1 MNPGSYYL
9 YEYESCCRRRN
20 LGFLQISPHGYS
32 YLLTLHV
39 KNLPI
44 IPGEQLEV
52 HAFILENQTLTGSPV
67 ALLQCSG
74 QNLSTQLVISGE
86 RFPHKRTLKHIDGFI
101 IFSITQNRPQHW
113 IASAVPLPDFYSFSD
128 CSLSTEEAL
137 SSEPE
142 NPSLSEEA
150 AITEE
155 IVSETVSEAA
165 LSDASIDDTSIDAA
179 STEETPTEEAPTEE
193 APTVVTPTVVTP
205 TEETAIQDA
214 SIQARKITHAEISTL
229 PRRFWP
235 LANNSFLLHGCHN
248 YHHLLLVKEKDHLWL
263 GVPGLYDPREAHMA
277 NLFGFPQFT
286 SSYISI
292 LELTEDECENSESF
306 GHWCRYL
313 M

>member
-101 IFSITQNRPQHW
+101 IFSITQKRPQHW

-142 NPSLSEEA
+142 DPSLSEA
-150 AITEE
+150 AVITED
-155 IVSETVSEAA
+155 TV
-165 LSDASIDDTSIDAA
+165 SDASIDTA
-179 STEETPTEEAPTEE
+179 STDETPTE
-193 APTVVTPTVVTP
+193 VTP

-214 SIQARKITHAEISTL
+214 SIHDASIQAKKITHAEISTL

-248 YHHLLLVKEKDHLWL
+248 YHHLLLIKEKDHLWL

>member
-20 LGFLQISPHGYS
+20 LGFLQISSHNYS

-44 IPGEQLEV
+44 VPGEQLEV

-101 IFSITQNRPQHW
+101 IFSITQNRSQHW

-128 CSLSTEEAL
+128 CSLSTEESL

-142 NPSLSEEA
+142 NPSLSEESL
-150 AITEE
+150 ITEDT
-155 IVSETVSEAA
+155 VSETVSEAA
-165 LSDASIDDTSIDAA
+165 LSDASIDAA
-179 STEETPTEEAPTEE
+179 STEEVPTE
-193 APTVVTPTVVTP
+193 VTP

-235 LANNSFLLHGCHN
+235 LANNSFLLHGYYN
-248 YHHLLLVKEKDHLWL
+248 YNHLLLVEEDGHIWL
-263 GVPGLYDPREAHMA
+263 GVPGIYDAREARA
-277 NLFGFPQFT
+277 ADLFGFPQFT
-286 SSYISI
+286 SSYVSV
-292 LELTEDECENSESF
+292 LELGDDERNNDALF

-313 M
+313 ATK

>member
-20 LGFLQISPHGYS
+20 LGFLQISSHNYS

-101 IFSITQNRPQHW
+101 IFSISQNRPQHW

-128 CSLSTEEAL
+128 CSLSTEENL

-150 AITEE
+150 IIAEDT
-155 IVSETVSEAA
+155 VSETVSEAA
-165 LSDASIDDTSIDAA
+165 LSDTSIDAA
-179 STEETPTEEAPTEE
+179 STEEAPTE
-193 APTVVTPTVVTP
+193 ATS
-205 TEETAIQDA
+205 IQDT

-248 YHHLLLVKEKDHLWL
+248 YHHLLLIKEKDHLWL

>member
-20 LGFLQISPHGYS
+20 LGFLQISSHNYS

-44 IPGEQLEV
+44 VPGEQLEV

-128 CSLSTEEAL
+128 CSLSTEESL

-150 AITEE
+150 TITED

-165 LSDASIDDTSIDAA
+165 LSDASIDAA
-179 STEETPTEEAPTEE
+179 STE
-193 APTVVTPTVVTP
+193 VTP
-205 TEETAIQDA
+205 TEETASQDA

-248 YHHLLLVKEKDHLWL
+248 YHHLLLIKEKDHLWL

>member
-20 LGFLQISPHGYS
+20 LGFLQISSHNYS

-44 IPGEQLEV
+44 VPGEQLEV

-101 IFSITQNRPQHW
+101 IFSITKNRSQHW
-113 IASAVPLPDFYSFSD
+113 IASSVPLPDFYSFSD
-128 CSLSTEEAL
+128 CSLSTEEIL

-150 AITEE
+150 TITED

-165 LSDASIDDTSIDAA
+165 LSDASIDAA
-179 STEETPTEEAPTEE
+179 STEEVATE
-193 APTVVTPTVVTP
+193 VTP
-205 TEETAIQDA
+205 TEETAIQDT

-248 YHHLLLVKEKDHLWL
+248 YHHLLLIKEKDHLWL

>member
-20 LGFLQISPHGYS
+20 LGFLQISPHDYS

-74 QNLSTQLVISGE
+74 QNLSTQLIISGE

-101 IFSITQNRPQHW
+101 IFSITQKRPQHW

-142 NPSLSEEA
+142 DPSLSEA
-150 AITEE
+150 AVITED
-155 IVSETVSEAA
+155 TV
-165 LSDASIDDTSIDAA
+165 SDASIDTA
-179 STEETPTEEAPTEE
+179 STDETPTE
-193 APTVVTPTVVTP
+193 VTP

-214 SIQARKITHAEISTL
+214 SIHDASIQAKKITHAEISTL

-248 YHHLLLVKEKDHLWL
+248 YHHLLLIKEKDHLWL
-263 GVPGLYDPREAHMA
+263 GVPGLYDPREAHVA

>member
-20 LGFLQISPHGYS
+20 LGFLQISSHNYS

-44 IPGEQLEV
+44 VPGEQLEV

-86 RFPHKRTLKHIDGFI
+86 RFPHKRTLKQIDGFI

-128 CSLSTEEAL
+128 CSLSTEESL

-150 AITEE
+150 TITED

-165 LSDASIDDTSIDAA
+165 LSDASIDAA
-179 STEETPTEEAPTEE
+179 STEEVPTE
-193 APTVVTPTVVTP
+193 VTP

-248 YHHLLLVKEKDHLWL
+248 YHHLLLIKEKDHLWL

>member
-20 LGFLQISPHGYS
+20 LGFLQISSHNYS

-44 IPGEQLEV
+44 VPGEQLEV

-128 CSLSTEEAL
+128 CSLSTEEVL

-150 AITEE
+150 TITED

-165 LSDASIDDTSIDAA
+165 LSDASIDAA
-179 STEETPTEEAPTEE
+179 STEEVPTE
-193 APTVVTPTVVTP
+193 VTP

-248 YHHLLLVKEKDHLWL
+248 YHHLLLIKEKDHLWL

>member
-20 LGFLQISPHGYS
+20 LGFLQISPHDYS

-44 IPGEQLEV
+44 VLGEQLEV

-128 CSLSTEEAL
+128 CSLSTEEIL

-179 STEETPTEEAPTEE
+179 STE
-193 APTVVTPTVVTP
+193 VTP

-248 YHHLLLVKEKDHLWL
+248 YHHLLLIKEKDHLWL

>member
-20 LGFLQISPHGYS
+20 LGFLQISSHNYS

-44 IPGEQLEV
+44 VPGEQLEV

-101 IFSITQNRPQHW
+101 IFSITQNRSQHW

-128 CSLSTEEAL
+128 CSLSTEESL

-142 NPSLSEEA
+142 NPSLSEESL
-150 AITEE
+150 ITEDT
-155 IVSETVSEAA
+155 VSKTVSEAA
-165 LSDASIDDTSIDAA
+165 LSDASIDAA
-179 STEETPTEEAPTEE
+179 STEEVPTEVTPTEETPTEK
-193 APTVVTPTVVTP
+193 TP
-205 TEETAIQDA
+205 TEKTPTEKTPTEKTPTEDA

-248 YHHLLLVKEKDHLWL
+248 YHHLLLIKEKDHLWL

>member
-44 IPGEQLEV
+44 VLGEQLEV

-101 IFSITQNRPQHW
+101 IFSISQNRPQHW

-128 CSLSTEEAL
+128 CSLSTEENL

-150 AITEE
+150 IIAEDT
-155 IVSETVSEAA
+155 VSETVSEAA
-165 LSDASIDDTSIDAA
+165 LSDTSIDAA
-179 STEETPTEEAPTEE
+179 STEEAPTE
-193 APTVVTPTVVTP
+193 ATS
-205 TEETAIQDA
+205 IQDT

-248 YHHLLLVKEKDHLWL
+248 YHHLLLIKEKDHLWL

>member
-20 LGFLQISPHGYS
+20 LGFLQISSHNYS

-44 IPGEQLEV
+44 VPGEQLEV
-52 HAFILENQTLTGSPV
+52 HAFILENQTLIGSPV

-86 RFPHKRTLKHIDGFI
+86 RFPHKRTLKHID
-101 IFSITQNRPQHW
+101 
-113 IASAVPLPDFYSFSD
+113 
-128 CSLSTEEAL
+128 CSLSTEQSL

-142 NPSLSEEA
+142 NPSLSEESL
-150 AITEE
+150 ITEDT
-155 IVSETVSEAA
+155 VSETVSEAA
-165 LSDASIDDTSIDAA
+165 LSDASIDIA
-179 STEETPTEEAPTEE
+179 STEEVPTE
-193 APTVVTPTVVTP
+193 VTP
-205 TEETAIQDA
+205 TEKTAIQDA

-248 YHHLLLVKEKDHLWL
+248 YHHLLLIKEKDHLWL

>member
-20 LGFLQISPHGYS
+20 LGFLQISSHNYS

-44 IPGEQLEV
+44 VPGEQLEV

-128 CSLSTEEAL
+128 CSLSTEEIL

-142 NPSLSEEA
+142 NPSISEEA
-150 AITEE
+150 VITEDT
-155 IVSETVSEAA
+155 VSETVSEAT
-165 LSDASIDDTSIDAA
+165 LSDASIDD
-179 STEETPTEEAPTEE
+179 
-193 APTVVTPTVVTP
+193 
-205 TEETAIQDA
+205 A
-214 SIQARKITHAEISTL
+214 SIQAKKITHAEISTL

-248 YHHLLLVKEKDHLWL
+248 YHHLLLIKEKDHLWL

>member
-1 MNPGSYYL
+1 MQG
-9 YEYESCCRRRN
+9 R
-20 LGFLQISPHGYS
+20 
-32 YLLTLHV
+32 
-39 KNLPI
+39 
-44 IPGEQLEV
+44 IP
-52 HAFILENQTLTGSPV
+52 
-67 ALLQCSG
+67 
-74 QNLSTQLVISGE
+74 
-86 RFPHKRTLKHIDGFI
+86 
-101 IFSITQNRPQHW
+101 
-113 IASAVPLPDFYSFSD
+113 D
-128 CSLSTEEAL
+128 CSLSTEESL

-142 NPSLSEEA
+142 NPSLSEESL
-150 AITEE
+150 ITEDT
-155 IVSETVSEAA
+155 VSETVSETS
-165 LSDASIDDTSIDAA
+165 LSDASIDAA
-179 STEETPTEEAPTEE
+179 STEEVPTEVTPTE
-193 APTVVTPTVVTP
+193 VTP

-248 YHHLLLVKEKDHLWL
+248 YHHLLLIKEKDHLWL

>member
-32 YLLTLHV
+32 YLLTLHI

-142 NPSLSEEA
+142 DPSLSEA
-150 AITEE
+150 AVITED
-155 IVSETVSEAA
+155 TV
-165 LSDASIDDTSIDAA
+165 SDASIDTA
-179 STEETPTEEAPTEE
+179 STDETPTE
-193 APTVVTPTVVTP
+193 VTP

>member
-20 LGFLQISPHGYS
+20 LGFLQISSHNYS

-44 IPGEQLEV
+44 VPGEQLEV
-52 HAFILENQTLTGSPV
+52 YAFILENQTLIGSPV

-128 CSLSTEEAL
+128 CSLSTEEIL

-150 AITEE
+150 TITED

-165 LSDASIDDTSIDAA
+165 LSDTSIDDA
-179 STEETPTEEAPTEE
+179 STDEAPTE
-193 APTVVTPTVVTP
+193 VTT
-205 TEETAIQDA
+205 IQDTP
-214 SIQARKITHAEISTL
+214 IQARKITHAEISTL

-235 LANNSFLLHGCHN
+235 LSNNSFLLHGCHN

-292 LELTEDECENSESF
+292 LELTEEECENSESF

>member
-101 IFSITQNRPQHW
+101 IFSITQNRSQHW

-128 CSLSTEEAL
+128 CSLSTQEIL

-165 LSDASIDDTSIDAA
+165 LSNASIDAA
-179 STEETPTEEAPTEE
+179 STEEAPTE
-193 APTVVTPTVVTP
+193 VTP
-205 TEETAIQDA
+205 TEETAIQDDSIQDASIHDA
-214 SIQARKITHAEISTL
+214 SIQAKKITHAEISTL

>member
-20 LGFLQISPHGYS
+20 LGFLQISSHNYS

-44 IPGEQLEV
+44 VPGEQLEV
-52 HAFILENQTLTGSPV
+52 YAFILENQTLTGSPV

-128 CSLSTEEAL
+128 CSLSTQEIL

-142 NPSLSEEA
+142 NPSLSEAA

-165 LSDASIDDTSIDAA
+165 LSDASIDAA
-179 STEETPTEEAPTEE
+179 STEEAPTE
-193 APTVVTPTVVTP
+193 VTP

-214 SIQARKITHAEISTL
+214 SIQDASIQAKKITHAEISTL

>member
-20 LGFLQISPHGYS
+20 LGFLQISSQDHS
-32 YLLTLHV
+32 YLLTLHA

-44 IPGEQLEV
+44 VPGEHLEV

-101 IFSITQNRPQHW
+101 IFSTTQNRPQHW

-128 CSLSTEEAL
+128 CSLSTEEIL
-137 SSEPE
+137 SSEPG

-150 AITEE
+150 TIPEDT
-155 IVSETVSEAA
+155 VSETVSEAA
-165 LSDASIDDTSIDAA
+165 LSDASIDAA
-179 STEETPTEEAPTEE
+179 STEEVPTE
-193 APTVVTPTVVTP
+193 VTP

-292 LELTEDECENSESF
+292 LELTEDECENSKSF

>member
-20 LGFLQISPHGYS
+20 LGFLQISSHNYS

-44 IPGEQLEV
+44 VPGEQLEV
-52 HAFILENQTLTGSPV
+52 YAFILENQTLIGSPV

-101 IFSITQNRPQHW
+101 IFSITQNRSQHW

-128 CSLSTEEAL
+128 CSLSTEESL
-137 SSEPE
+137 SYEPE
-142 NPSLSEEA
+142 NPSLSEESL
-150 AITEE
+150 ITED
-155 IVSETVSEAA
+155 TVSKTEYEAA
-165 LSDASIDDTSIDAA
+165 LSDASIDIASTDDTSIH
-179 STEETPTEEAPTEE
+179 
-193 APTVVTPTVVTP
+193 
-205 TEETAIQDA
+205 DA
-214 SIQARKITHAEISTL
+214 SIQAKKITHAEISTL

-248 YHHLLLVKEKDHLWL
+248 YHHLLLIKEKDHLWL

>member
-20 LGFLQISPHGYS
+20 LGFLQISSHNYS

-44 IPGEQLEV
+44 VPGEQLEV

-101 IFSITQNRPQHW
+101 IFSITQNRSQHW

-128 CSLSTEEAL
+128 CSLSTEESL

-142 NPSLSEEA
+142 NPSLSEESL
-150 AITEE
+150 ITEDT
-155 IVSETVSEAA
+155 VSETVSEAA
-165 LSDASIDDTSIDAA
+165 LSDASIDIA
-179 STEETPTEEAPTEE
+179 STEEVPTE
-193 APTVVTPTVVTP
+193 VTP
-205 TEETAIQDA
+205 TEKTAIQDA

-248 YHHLLLVKEKDHLWL
+248 YHHLLLIKEKDHLWL

-292 LELTEDECENSESF
+292 LNLPKMNVKTLNLSVTGVDT
-306 GHWCRYL
+306 
-313 M
+313 

>member
-20 LGFLQISPHGYS
+20 LGFLQISSHNYS

-44 IPGEQLEV
+44 VPGEQLEV

-101 IFSITQNRPQHW
+101 IFSITKNRSQHW
-113 IASAVPLPDFYSFSD
+113 IASSVPLPDFYSFSD
-128 CSLSTEEAL
+128 CSLSTEESL

-142 NPSLSEEA
+142 NPSLSEESL
-150 AITEE
+150 ITEDT
-155 IVSETVSEAA
+155 VSETVSEAA
-165 LSDASIDDTSIDAA
+165 LSDASIDAA
-179 STEETPTEEAPTEE
+179 STEEVATE
-193 APTVVTPTVVTP
+193 VTP

-263 GVPGLYDPREAHMA
+263 GVPGLYDPKEAQVA

-292 LELTEDECENSESF
+292 LELTEEECENSESF

>member
-20 LGFLQISPHGYS
+20 LGFLQISSHNYS

-44 IPGEQLEV
+44 VPGEQLEV

-86 RFPHKRTLKHIDGFI
+86 RFPHKRTLKQIDGFI

-128 CSLSTEEAL
+128 CSLSTEEIL

-150 AITEE
+150 TITED

-165 LSDASIDDTSIDAA
+165 LSDASIDAA
-179 STEETPTEEAPTEE
+179 STEEVATEVTPTEEA
-193 APTVVTPTVVTP
+193 
-205 TEETAIQDA
+205 AIQDA

-248 YHHLLLVKEKDHLWL
+248 YHHLLLIKEKDHLWL

>member
-20 LGFLQISPHGYS
+20 LGFLQISSHNYS

-44 IPGEQLEV
+44 VPGEQLEV

-101 IFSITQNRPQHW
+101 IFSITQNRSQHW

-128 CSLSTEEAL
+128 CSLSTEESL

-142 NPSLSEEA
+142 NPSLSEESL
-150 AITEE
+150 ITEDT
-155 IVSETVSEAA
+155 VSETVSEAA
-165 LSDASIDDTSIDAA
+165 LSDTSIDTA
-179 STEETPTEEAPTEE
+179 S
-193 APTVVTPTVVTP
+193 

-248 YHHLLLVKEKDHLWL
+248 YHHLLLIKEKDHLWL

-292 LELTEDECENSESF
+292 LGLTEDECENSESF

>member
-20 LGFLQISPHGYS
+20 LGFLQISSHNYS

-44 IPGEQLEV
+44 VPGEQLEV

-101 IFSITQNRPQHW
+101 IFSITKNRSQHW

-128 CSLSTEEAL
+128 CSLSTEESL

-150 AITEE
+150 TITED

-165 LSDASIDDTSIDAA
+165 LSDASIDAA
-179 STEETPTEEAPTEE
+179 STEEVPTE
-193 APTVVTPTVVTP
+193 VTP

-248 YHHLLLVKEKDHLWL
+248 YHHLLLIKEKDHLWL

>member
-20 LGFLQISPHGYS
+20 LGFLQISPHDYS

-44 IPGEQLEV
+44 VLGEQLEV

-101 IFSITQNRPQHW
+101 IFSISQNRPQHW

-128 CSLSTEEAL
+128 CSLSTEENL

-150 AITEE
+150 IIAEDT
-155 IVSETVSEAA
+155 VSETVSEAA
-165 LSDASIDDTSIDAA
+165 LSDTSIDAA
-179 STEETPTEEAPTEE
+179 STEEAPTE
-193 APTVVTPTVVTP
+193 ATS
-205 TEETAIQDA
+205 IQDT

-248 YHHLLLVKEKDHLWL
+248 YHHLLLIKEKDHLWL

-286 SSYISI
+286 SSYITI

>member
-20 LGFLQISPHGYS
+20 LGFLQISSHNYS

-44 IPGEQLEV
+44 VPGEQLEV

-101 IFSITQNRPQHW
+101 IFSITQNRSQHW

-128 CSLSTEEAL
+128 CSLSTEESL

-142 NPSLSEEA
+142 NPSLSEESL
-150 AITEE
+150 ITEDT
-155 IVSETVSEAA
+155 VSETVSEAT
-165 LSDASIDDTSIDAA
+165 LSDASIDDAPIDDAPIDDASIDDT
-179 STEETPTEEAPTEE
+179 STLNAPTED
-193 APTVVTPTVVTP
+193 AL
-205 TEETAIQDA
+205 TEDVSADDTSIHDA
-214 SIQARKITHAEISTL
+214 SIQAKKITH
-229 PRRFWP
+229 
-235 LANNSFLLHGCHN
+235 
-248 YHHLLLVKEKDHLWL
+248 Y
-263 GVPGLYDPREAHMA
+263 
-277 NLFGFPQFT
+277 
-286 SSYISI
+286 
-292 LELTEDECENSESF
+292 
-306 GHWCRYL
+306 
-313 M
+313 

>member
-101 IFSITQNRPQHW
+101 IFSITQNRSQHW

-128 CSLSTEEAL
+128 CSLSTEEIL

-142 NPSLSEEA
+142 NPSLSEESL
-150 AITEE
+150 ITED
-155 IVSETVSEAA
+155 TVSEAA

-179 STEETPTEEAPTEE
+179 STEEA
-193 APTVVTPTVVTP
+193 P

-248 YHHLLLVKEKDHLWL
+248 YHHLLLIKEKDHLWL

-292 LELTEDECENSESF
+292 LELTEDECENSKSF

>member
-9 YEYESCCRRRN
+9 YEYESCCRRKN

-44 IPGEQLEV
+44 VPGEQLEV

-128 CSLSTEEAL
+128 CSLSTEEIL

-150 AITEE
+150 VITEDT
-155 IVSETVSEAA
+155 VSETVSEAA
-165 LSDASIDDTSIDAA
+165 LSDASINDTSIDAA
-179 STEETPTEEAPTEE
+179 STE
-193 APTVVTPTVVTP
+193 VTP

-229 PRRFWP
+229 PRRFWS

-248 YHHLLLVKEKDHLWL
+248 YHHLLLIKEKDHLWL

-286 SSYISI
+286 SSYSSI

>member
-20 LGFLQISPHGYS
+20 LGFLQISSHNYS

-44 IPGEQLEV
+44 VPGEQLEV
-52 HAFILENQTLTGSPV
+52 HAFILENQTLIGSPV

-128 CSLSTEEAL
+128 CSLSTEESL

-142 NPSLSEEA
+142 NPSLSEESL
-150 AITEE
+150 ITEDT
-155 IVSETVSEAA
+155 VSETVSEAA
-165 LSDASIDDTSIDAA
+165 LSDASIDAA
-179 STEETPTEEAPTEE
+179 STEEVPTE
-193 APTVVTPTVVTP
+193 VTP
-205 TEETAIQDA
+205 TEVTAIQDT

-248 YHHLLLVKEKDHLWL
+248 YHHLLLIKEKDHLWL

>member
-1 MNPGSYYL
+1 MLLNDKLKPYRLLLASQ
-9 YEYESCCRRRN
+9 SPRRRELMTGCGLPYELAEKFDCEETYPDDLPLIGVSEYLSTLKSEAYPVPLLEN
-20 LGFLQISPHGYS
+20 DI
-32 YLLTLHV
+32 LLTADTVVLAG
-39 KNLPI
+39 
-44 IPGEQLEV
+44 GEFRMTAEGSTW
-52 HAFILENQTLTGSPV
+52 HGGEILGKPRDRDDARRMLKILSGAHHLVTTGVTL
-67 ALLQCSG
+67 
-74 QNLSTQLVISGE
+74 
-86 RFPHKRTLKHIDGFI
+86 R
-101 IFSITQNRPQHW
+101 
-113 IASAVPLPDFYSFSD
+113 SA
-128 CSLSTEEAL
+128 ARM
-137 SSEPE
+137 
-142 NPSLSEEA
+142 LSEEA
-150 AITEE
+150 TITED

-165 LSDASIDDTSIDAA
+165 LSDASIDAA
-179 STEETPTEEAPTEE
+179 STEEVPTE
-193 APTVVTPTVVTP
+193 VTP
-205 TEETAIQDA
+205 TEETAIQDT

-248 YHHLLLVKEKDHLWL
+248 YHHLLLIKEKDHLWL

>member
-1 MNPGSYYL
+1 M
-9 YEYESCCRRRN
+9 
-20 LGFLQISPHGYS
+20 
-32 YLLTLHV
+32 
-39 KNLPI
+39 
-44 IPGEQLEV
+44 EV
-52 HAFILENQTLTGSPV
+52 HAFILENK
-67 ALLQCSG
+67 LLQVLRCTSQCSG

-101 IFSITQNRPQHW
+101 IFSITQNRSQHW

-128 CSLSTEEAL
+128 CSLSTEESL

-142 NPSLSEEA
+142 NPSLSEESL
-150 AITEE
+150 ITEDT
-155 IVSETVSEAA
+155 VSETVSKAA
-165 LSDASIDDTSIDAA
+165 LSDASIDAA
-179 STEETPTEEAPTEE
+179 STEEIPTE
-193 APTVVTPTVVTP
+193 VTP

-248 YHHLLLVKEKDHLWL
+248 YHHLLLIKEKDHLWL

>member
-20 LGFLQISPHGYS
+20 LGFLQISSHNYS

-44 IPGEQLEV
+44 VPGEQLEV

-101 IFSITQNRPQHW
+101 IFSITKNRSQHW
-113 IASAVPLPDFYSFSD
+113 IASSVPLPDFYSFSD
-128 CSLSTEEAL
+128 CSLSTEEIL

-150 AITEE
+150 TITED

-165 LSDASIDDTSIDAA
+165 LSDASIDAA
-179 STEETPTEEAPTEE
+179 STEEVPTE
-193 APTVVTPTVVTP
+193 VTP
-205 TEETAIQDA
+205 TEETAIQDT

-248 YHHLLLVKEKDHLWL
+248 YHHLLLIKEKDHLWL

>member
-20 LGFLQISPHGYS
+20 LGFLQISSHNYS

-44 IPGEQLEV
+44 VPGEQLEV

-74 QNLSTQLVISGE
+74 QNLSTQLIISGE

-128 CSLSTEEAL
+128 CSLSTEEIL

-142 NPSLSEEA
+142 NPSLSEESL
-150 AITEE
+150 ITEDT
-155 IVSETVSEAA
+155 VSETVSEAA
-165 LSDASIDDTSIDAA
+165 LSDASIDAA
-179 STEETPTEEAPTEE
+179 STEEVPTE
-193 APTVVTPTVVTP
+193 VTP

-214 SIQARKITHAEISTL
+214 SIQARKIKHAEISTL

-248 YHHLLLVKEKDHLWL
+248 YHHLLLIKEKDHLWL

>member
-20 LGFLQISPHGYS
+20 LGFLQISSHNYS

-44 IPGEQLEV
+44 VPGEQLEV

-128 CSLSTEEAL
+128 CSLSTEESL

-150 AITEE
+150 TITED

-165 LSDASIDDTSIDAA
+165 LSDASIDAA
-179 STEETPTEEAPTEE
+179 STEEVPTE
-193 APTVVTPTVVTP
+193 VTP
-205 TEETAIQDA
+205 TEETAIQDT

-248 YHHLLLVKEKDHLWL
+248 YHHLLLIKEKDHLWL
-263 GVPGLYDPREAHMA
+263 GVPGLYDPKEAQVA

-292 LELTEDECENSESF
+292 LELTEEECENSESF

>member
-1 MNPGSYYL
+1 M
-9 YEYESCCRRRN
+9 
-20 LGFLQISPHGYS
+20 
-32 YLLTLHV
+32 
-39 KNLPI
+39 
-44 IPGEQLEV
+44 EV
-52 HAFILENQTLTGSPV
+52 HAFILENQTLIGSPV

-101 IFSITQNRPQHW
+101 IFSITQNRSQHW

-128 CSLSTEEAL
+128 CSLSTEESL

-142 NPSLSEEA
+142 NPSLSEESL
-150 AITEE
+150 ITEDT
-155 IVSETVSEAA
+155 VSETVSETS
-165 LSDASIDDTSIDAA
+165 LSDASIDAA
-179 STEETPTEEAPTEE
+179 STEEVPTEEVPTE
-193 APTVVTPTVVTP
+193 VTP

-248 YHHLLLVKEKDHLWL
+248 YHHLLLIKEKDHLWL

>member
-20 LGFLQISPHGYS
+20 LGFLQISSHNYS

-44 IPGEQLEV
+44 VPGEQLEV

-128 CSLSTEEAL
+128 CSLSTEEIL

-150 AITEE
+150 TITED

-165 LSDASIDDTSIDAA
+165 LSDASIDAA
-179 STEETPTEEAPTEE
+179 STEEVPTE
-193 APTVVTPTVVTP
+193 VTP
-205 TEETAIQDA
+205 TEETAIQDT

-248 YHHLLLVKEKDHLWL
+248 YHHLLLIKEKDHLWL

>member
-20 LGFLQISPHGYS
+20 LGFLQISSHNYS

-44 IPGEQLEV
+44 VPGEQLEV
-52 HAFILENQTLTGSPV
+52 YAFILENQTLTGSPV

-128 CSLSTEEAL
+128 CSLSTEEIL

-142 NPSLSEEA
+142 NPSISEEA
-150 AITEE
+150 VITEE

-165 LSDASIDDTSIDAA
+165 LSDASIDTA
-179 STEETPTEEAPTEE
+179 STEEAPTE
-193 APTVVTPTVVTP
+193 A
-205 TEETAIQDA
+205 TAIQDD

>member
-20 LGFLQISPHGYS
+20 LGFLQISSHNYS

-44 IPGEQLEV
+44 VPGEQLEV

-101 IFSITQNRPQHW
+101 IFSITKNRSQHW
-113 IASAVPLPDFYSFSD
+113 IASSVPLPDFYSFSD
-128 CSLSTEEAL
+128 CSLSTEEIL

-150 AITEE
+150 TITED

-165 LSDASIDDTSIDAA
+165 LSDASIDAA
-179 STEETPTEEAPTEE
+179 STEEVPTE
-193 APTVVTPTVVTP
+193 VTP

-248 YHHLLLVKEKDHLWL
+248 YHHLLLIKEKDHLWL